1 MKYVFYLFFLILSF
15 LPTNLFAEN
24 DVLTENT
31 PHVTQT
37 NTVNVT
43 GPEQQPQGWIE
54 KLEFLK
60 QLHNKKIETAKN
72 QNPADISLVD
82 KPENMNLYTLFFLG
96 TKDAGILTGEKGLGK
111 KHIFDFGSASLVSC
125 MGNLNNQNT
134 LITALYVQLNPK
146 WSLKKPNIPFQ
157 ASTATEQETIL
168 YPLRLNRKHS
178 QTYESSV
185 LFPIIYQ
192 LTNPLKPFHMEKE
205 IALTACKQNDCIT
218 QTQLYQLTVDNG
230 KGYQTDICPAI
241 LSEINKSTTPLPQNV
256 QVLAHGIDNQLQI
269 IVTYPHNIKDFELK
283 IDNEFSFQ
291 IQKKVIHKNKV
302 IVLIRSDTNIS
313 FTEPIML
320 KLLTPDNWYETT
332 ILPDKKPFETMP
344 LTFIWFDALLSGFM
358 LIFFSVF
365 YLLFWSIRPQ
375 NHQELKQIIKIVK
388 KICVFIALIF
398 GILLYAN
405 VPMENIMLH
414 PILLIVQVGTL
425 LYLLWRP
432 FIKVKKVFVFLFL
445 MPYPYLYEYFLTF
458 PRYSVMAFVLSA
470 WWGFCC
476 VLPFLLLQKC
486 PQFFQALE
494 QAQKPLNKLIR
505 LPLIILLGWTSLLL
519 YLTLFPPQ
527 NNFTESALKAALQEN
542 KSVFVS
548 VQKNPCITC
557 MANQLSAKYFYPTE
571 AFVQNENLLL
581 MTAYQTNCV
590 GKKLSQRY
598 NNTTNGISFNIL
610 YSPTYPSGIYIP
622 NTYLETVDWEK
633 YLIQIGL
640 LK

>member
-1 MKYVFYLFFLILSF
+1 MKFVFYLFFLILSF

-24 DVLTENT
+24 NVITENT
-31 PHVTQT
+31 PHIPLTET
-37 NTVNVT
+37 ASE
-43 GPEQQPQGWIE
+43 PQPQGWME

-60 QLHNKKIETAKN
+60 QLNSKKIEIAKN
-72 QNPADISLVD
+72 QTPADISLID

-111 KHIFDFGSASLVSC
+111 KHTFDFGSAGLVSC

-134 LITALYVQLNPK
+134 LITALYVQLNSG
-146 WSLKKPNIPFQ
+146 WHLKKPNIPHQ
-157 ASTATEQETIL
+157 VSTGEQQETVL

-192 LTNPLKPFHMEKE
+192 LTNPLKPFHIEKE
-205 IALTACKQNDCIT
+205 IALTACKQNNCIT

-256 QVLAHGIDNQLQI
+256 EVFAHGINNQLQI

-302 IVLIRSDTNIS
+302 ITLIQSDTNIE
-313 FTEPIML
+313 FTQPLML

-332 ILPDKKPFETMP
+332 ILPDKKPFETIP
-344 LTFIWFDALLSGFM
+344 PTFSWVDAVFSGFM
-358 LIFFSVF
+358 LLFFSVF

-375 NHQELKQIIKIVK
+375 NHQELKQIIRIVK
-388 KICVFIALIF
+388 QLSVSVALIF

-405 VPMENIMLH
+405 VPLGNIMLH
-414 PILLIVQVGTL
+414 PILLIIQVGIL

-432 FIKVKKVFVFLFL
+432 FVQIKKAFVFLFL

-458 PRYSVMAFVLSA
+458 PIHSIMAFVLSA

-476 VLPFLLLQKC
+476 ILPFLLFQKC

-505 LPLIILLGWTSLLL
+505 LPLIMLLGWMSLLL

-527 NNFTESALKAALQEN
+527 NNFSESALKAALQDN

-557 MANQLSAKYFYPTE
+557 TANQLSAKYFYPTE
-571 AFVQNENLLL
+571 SFVQNKNLLL
-581 MTAYQTNCV
+581 MTVYQTKST
-590 GKKLSQRY
+590 GKKLSQHY
-598 NNTTNGISFNIL
+598 NVTNGISFNVL
-610 YSPTYPSGIYIP
+610 YSPTHPNGIYIP
-622 NTYLETVDWEK
+622 NTYLETADWAE
-633 YLIQIGL
+633 YLVQIGL

>member
-1 MKYVFYLFFLILSF
+1 MKCVFYLFFLILSF

-31 PHVTQT
+31 PQVPLT

-43 GPEQQPQGWIE
+43 TSEQQPQGWME

-60 QLHNKKIETAKN
+60 HLNNKKIEMAKN
-72 QNPADISLVD
+72 QTPADISLVD

-111 KHIFDFGSASLVSC
+111 KHSFDFGSAGLVSC

-134 LITALYVQLNPK
+134 LITALHVQLNPD
-146 WSLKKPNIPFQ
+146 WSLKKPNIPLQ
-157 ASTATEQETIL
+157 TSTAIEQETIL

-192 LTNPLKPFHMEKE
+192 LINPLKPFHMEKE
-205 IALTACKQNDCIT
+205 IALTACKQNNCIT
-218 QTQLYQLTVDNG
+218 HTQLYQLTVDNG

-256 QVLAHGIDNQLQI
+256 QVFAHGINNQLQI

-291 IQKKVIHKNKV
+291 IQKKVIHKNKA
-302 IVLIRSDTNIS
+302 IVLIQSDTNIE
-313 FTEPIML
+313 FTQPLML

-332 ILPDKKPFETMP
+332 IFPDKKPFETIPPM
-344 LTFIWFDALLSGFM
+344 FSWFNALLSGFI
-358 LIFFSVF
+358 LLFFSVF

-375 NHQELKQIIKIVK
+375 NHQELKKIIKIIKQLGVL
-388 KICVFIALIF
+388 VALVL

-405 VPMENIMLH
+405 VPLGNIMLH
-414 PILLIVQVGTL
+414 PILLIVQLGIL
-425 LYLLWRP
+425 LYLLWHP
-432 FIKVKKVFVFLFL
+432 FVQIKKAFVFLL
-445 MPYPYLYEYFLTF
+445 LIPYPYLYEYFLTF
-458 PRYSVMAFVLSA
+458 PRYSIMAFVLSA

-476 VLPFLLLQKC
+476 ILPFLLLQKC

-527 NNFTESALKAALQEN
+527 NNFTESALKTALQDN

-557 MANQLSAKYFYPTE
+557 MANQLSAKYLYPTE
-571 AFVQNENLLL
+571 SFVQNENLLL
-581 MTAYQTNCV
+581 MTAYQTNSI
-590 GKKLSQRY
+590 GKNLSHYY
-598 NNTTNGISFNIL
+598 NTINGISFNIL
-610 YSPTYPSGIYIP
+610 YSPTYPNGIYIP
-622 NTYLETVDWEK
+622 NTYLEIADWKK
-633 YLIQIGL
+633 YLVQIGL